1 MYEIRVYYQF
11 ANMDESYY
19 FGNKGIRRKW
29 KAKTPEELLRK
40 WNLHLG
46 KFEGETYSV
55 WDNGEPI
62 LGGAYDPDDDL
73 ILLEYFGF
81 DENDRDKYM

>member
-11 ANMDESYY
+11 ANMDPDYY
-19 FGNKGIRRKW
+19 LGSKGIWRRW
-29 KAKTPEELLRK
+29 KARTPAELIRK

-55 WDNGEPI
+55 WDGDKVI
-62 LGGAYDPDDDL
+62 TGGAYDPDDDL

-81 DENDRDKYM
+81 EEGANG

>member
-40 WNLHLG
+40 WNLHLARY
-46 KFEGETYSV
+46 EGETYSV
-55 WDNGEPI
+55 WENGNPI
-62 LGGAYDPDDDL
+62 IGGAYDPDDDL
-73 ILLEYFGF
+73 IIMEYFGI
-81 DENDRDKYM
+81 EEEDK